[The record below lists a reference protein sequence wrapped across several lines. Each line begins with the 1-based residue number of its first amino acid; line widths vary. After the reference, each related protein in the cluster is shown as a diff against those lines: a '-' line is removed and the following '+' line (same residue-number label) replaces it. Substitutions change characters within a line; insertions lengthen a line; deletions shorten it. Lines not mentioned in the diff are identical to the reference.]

1 MSLTRPLYSNEKH
14 YKPHTFRGM
23 EIFAFYIATSDIK
36 DNLYVTVATMIGNC
50 THLLTRVTDCNDCYP
65 LTIVCQRALPVTLTI
80 VCQRALPVTLTIV
93 CQRALPVT
101 LTIVC
106 QRALPVTPTIVCQ
119 RALPVTLTMVCQ
131 RALPVTC
138 TYHRIP
144 ESFTSDVLSF
154 RAEVEAVRGKVT
166 QIRFAITL

>member
-80 VCQRALPVTLTIV
+80 VCQRALPVT
-93 CQRALPVT
+93 
-101 LTIVC
+101 
-106 QRALPVTPTIVCQ
+106 PTIVCQ